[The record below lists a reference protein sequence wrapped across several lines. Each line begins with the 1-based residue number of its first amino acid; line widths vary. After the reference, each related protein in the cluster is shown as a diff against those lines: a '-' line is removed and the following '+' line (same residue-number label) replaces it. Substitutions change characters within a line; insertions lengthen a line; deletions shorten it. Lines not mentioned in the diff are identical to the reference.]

1 MTVNQ
6 DEVFDKAADMFA
18 VMSTPIRLRIIRR
31 RSVVFRMTDD
41 AAVEACQAVCT
52 QVAIGLDVN
61 DQTNKEFV

>member
-6 DEVFDKAADMFA
+6 NEVFDKAVDMFA
-18 VMSTPIRLRIIRR
+18 VMSTSIRILIIIALCR
-31 RSVVFRMTDD
+31 
-41 AAVEACQAVCT
+41 AVCS